1 MFLEAEI
8 VYGLKVIDVVA
19 AIIYL
24 LIGIIVGHFVST
36 YVRRALRT
44 KAPEYS
50 EYIGKISFYSILG
63 VFIIIALIS
72 IGAGKHISGV
82 IVAGGI
88 LGVILGFASQ
98 QAISNMISGLF
109 LIFDRPITVGDPIE
123 IENVSGIVTDISLLS
138 TKIRTWDG
146 KLVRIPNSTVFQ
158 AKIANYA
165 KHKIRRIDLKIGV
178 SYKEDLDKVKKVLE
192 DIVEKH
198 PLILSEPQ
206 PTIFAE
212 EFGESS
218 VNISVRV
225 WVPVKEWFNVKTQL
239 IALIKKRFDEEGI
252 EIPYPQLDVWFK
264 TPLKTVHEAKPTQ
277 L

>member
-1 MFLEAEI
+1 MFLETEV
-8 VYGLKVIDVVA
+8 VYGIKVID
-19 AIIYL
+19 
-24 LIGIIVGHFVST
+24 IIVAIAYSLVGVIIGHLIST
-36 YVRRALRT
+36 YVRRALRA

-50 EYIGKISFYSILG
+50 EYVGKISFYGILG
-63 VFIIIALIS
+63 LFIIIALIS
-72 IGAGKHISGV
+72 IGAGKYISGI

-88 LGVILGFASQ
+88 IGVILGFASQ
-98 QAISNMISGLF
+98 QAVSNMISGLF
-109 LIFDRPITVGDPIE
+109 LIVDRPVTVGDPVE

-178 SYKEDLDKVKKVLE
+178 SYKEDLEKVKKILE

-218 VNISVRV
+218 VNISIRV

-252 EIPYPQLDVWFK
+252 EIPYPQLDVWFR
-264 TPLKTVHEAKPTQ
+264 TPLKTVCE
-277 L
+277 

>member
-1 MFLEAEI
+1 MFLETEI
-8 VYGLKVIDVVA
+8 IYGIKVVDVIVA
-19 AIIYL
+19 MAYL
-24 LIGIIVGHFVST
+24 LIGFILGHLIST

-63 VFIIIALIS
+63 VFVLAALIS
-72 IGAGKHISGV
+72 MGAEKYVSG
-82 IVAGGI
+82 IILAGGI

-98 QAISNMISGLF
+98 QAVSNMISGLF
-109 LIFDRPITVGDPIE
+109 LIIDRPITVGDPVE
-123 IENVSGIVTDISLLS
+123 VENVSGIVTDISLLS

-158 AKIANYA
+158 AKIANFA
-165 KHKIRRIDLKIGV
+165 KHKVRRIDLKVGV
-178 SYKEDLDKVKKVLE
+178 SYKEDLDKVVKILE

-218 VNISVRV
+218 INISVRV

-239 IALIKKRFDEEGI
+239 VALIKKRFDEEGV
-252 EIPYPQLDVWFK
+252 EIPYPQLDVWFRS
-264 TPLKTVHEAKPTQ
+264 PLRTIHGKDTT
-277 L
+277 

>member
-72 IGAGKHISGV
+72 IGAGKYISGV

-98 QAISNMISGLF
+98 QAVSNMISGLF
-109 LIFDRPITVGDPIE
+109 LIFDRPITVGDPVE

-165 KHKIRRIDLKIGV
+165 KYKIRRIDLKIGV

-239 IALIKKRFDEEGI
+239 IALIKKRFDKEGI
-252 EIPYPQLDVWFK
+252 EIPYPQLDIWFK
-264 TPLKTVHEAKPTQ
+264 TPLKTVHEAKPT
-277 L
+277 

>member
-72 IGAGKHISGV
+72 IGAGKYISGV

-98 QAISNMISGLF
+98 QAVSNMISGLF
-109 LIFDRPITVGDPIE
+109 LIFDRPITVGDPVE

-165 KHKIRRIDLKIGV
+165 KYKIRRIDLKIGV

-239 IALIKKRFDEEGI
+239 IALIKKRFDKEGI

-264 TPLKTVHEAKPTQ
+264 TPLKTVHEAKPT
-277 L
+277 